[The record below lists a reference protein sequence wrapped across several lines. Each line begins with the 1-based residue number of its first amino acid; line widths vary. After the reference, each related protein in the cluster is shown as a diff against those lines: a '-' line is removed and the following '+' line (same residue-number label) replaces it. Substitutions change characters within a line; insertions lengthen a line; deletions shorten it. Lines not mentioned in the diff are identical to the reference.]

1 VFLICSL
8 YEHGT
13 FSGTR
18 TLAGDNGEKAAMPTQ
33 PEIAATDAARRKRI
47 ELAVGLAK
55 APARASARRAGWV
68 ANAIPVEP
76 ASGLAPSAE
85 GAQAPLRRGRG
96 ALSNASGRFEAERR
110 CHEDDGW
117 DLPEDLPPLRTQVT
131 RENAKTIVTR
141 NDSPDISFDRSINPY
156 RGCEHGCVYCFARP
170 THAYLGLS
178 PGLDFETRLFAKAN
192 AASLLER
199 ELSAPGYAAKTIAI
213 GTNTDPYQPIE
224 RSERVMRKVLEVL
237 ARSNHPVG
245 IVTKS
250 ALVLRD
256 LDLLAPM
263 AQKGLAKV
271 ALSVTTLDPCLARKM
286 EPRASSP
293 SLRLDTI
300 RRLVEANIPTAVM
313 VAPIIPA
320 INDAEIEAILARAQ
334 AMGARDA
341 GYVLLRLP
349 LDVRVLFAEWLRA
362 HYPNKRKHVLSLM
375 RASREGKL
383 YDSKFG
389 ARMTGSGPYAWM
401 IGRRFEAAAARL
413 GLGRSRVPLRCDL
426 FRPPV
431 RAGEQLRLL

>member
-1 VFLICSL
+1 VPTTP
-8 YEHGT
+8 ET
-13 FSGTR
+13 
-18 TLAGDNGEKAAMPTQ
+18 AALS
-33 PEIAATDAARRKRI
+33 AATLQNRN
-47 ELAVGLAK
+47 EMAVGLDIAPAK
-55 APARASARRAGWV
+55 APARPPTSLAAAVVNGAHIEPVLARASTADG
-68 ANAIPVEP
+68 
-76 ASGLAPSAE
+76 APPPP
-85 GAQAPLRRGRG
+85 QRGRG
-96 ALSNASGRFEAERR
+96 ALSNASGRFEKENRSQ
-110 CHEDDGW
+110 EDDSW
-117 DLPEDLPPLRTQVT
+117 DLPEDLPPLRTHVT
-131 RENAKTIVTR
+131 RESAKTIVTR

-178 PGLDFETRLFAKAN
+178 PGLDFETRLFAKTN

-199 ELSAPGYAAKTIAI
+199 ELSAPGYSAKTIAI

-224 RSERVMRKVLEVL
+224 RNERVMRKVLEVL
-237 ARSNHPVG
+237 ARTNHPVA

-263 AQKGLAKV
+263 AKKGLAKV
-271 ALSVTTLDPCLARKM
+271 ALSVTTLDPALARKM

-293 SLRLDTI
+293 ERRLDTI
-300 RRLVEANIPTAVM
+300 RRLAEENVPTAVM

-320 INDAEIEAILARAQ
+320 VNDAEIEVILARAH

-349 LDVRVLFAEWLRA
+349 LEVRELFAEWLRA
-362 HYPNKRKHVLSLM
+362 HYPGKLKHVLSLM
-375 RASREGKL
+375 RSARAGKL
-383 YDSKFG
+383 YDSRFG

-401 IGRRFEAAAARL
+401 IGRRFEAAATRL

-426 FRPPV
+426 FRPPA
-431 RAGEQLRLL
+431 RPGEQLRLF

>member
-1 VFLICSL
+1 ML
-8 YEHGT
+8 
-13 FSGTR
+13 TR
-18 TLAGDNGEKAAMPTQ
+18 PETAAMNT
-33 PEIAATDAARRKRI
+33 AARQDRI
-47 ELAVGLAK
+47 ETAVGLDIARAR
-55 APARASARRAGWV
+55 APARPPTSLAAGVAKGAHIEPVLARAS
-68 ANAIPVEP
+68 NAD
-76 ASGLAPSAE
+76 GAPPPP
-85 GAQAPLRRGRG
+85 QRGRG
-96 ALSNASGRFEAERR
+96 ALSNVSGRFEKETH
-110 CHEDDGW
+110 CDENDGW

-131 RENAKTIVTR
+131 RESAKTIITR

-178 PGLDFETRLFAKAN
+178 SGLDFETRLFAKTN
-192 AASLLER
+192 AASLLEH

-224 RSERVMRKVLEVL
+224 RNERVMREVLEVL
-237 ARSNHPVG
+237 ARTNHPVA

-263 AQKGLAKV
+263 AKKGLAKV
-271 ALSVTTLDPCLARKM
+271 ALSVTTLDPVLARKM
-286 EPRASSP
+286 EPRATSP
-293 SLRLDTI
+293 ERRLDTI
-300 RRLVEANIPTAVM
+300 RRLAEANVPTAVM

-349 LDVRVLFAEWLRA
+349 LEVRELFAEWLRA
-362 HYPNKRKHVLSLM
+362 HYPGKLEHALSLL

-383 YDSKFG
+383 YDSRFG

-401 IGRRFEAAAARL
+401 IGRRFGAAAARL

-426 FRPPV
+426 FRA
-431 RAGEQLRLL
+431 RARPGEQLRLF

>member
-1 VFLICSL
+1 MPTKL
-8 YEHGT
+8 ET
-13 FSGTR
+13 
-18 TLAGDNGEKAAMPTQ
+18 AAMST
-33 PEIAATDAARRKRI
+33 AARQDR
-47 ELAVGLAK
+47 EMAVGLAK
-55 APARASARRAGWV
+55 APARVPARPPASLAGGVASAF
-68 ANAIPVEP
+68 PFEP
-76 ASGLAPSAE
+76 ALARAQIAD
-85 GAQAPLRRGRG
+85 GALPPPQRGRG
-96 ALSNASGRFEAERR
+96 ALSNASGRFEKETR
-110 CHEDDGW
+110 CDANDGW
-117 DLPEDLPPLRTQVT
+117 DLPEDLPTLRTQLT
-131 RENAKTIVTR
+131 RESAKTIVTR

-178 PGLDFETRLFAKAN
+178 PGLDFETRLFAKTN

-237 ARSNHPVG
+237 ARTNHPVA

-263 AQKGLAKV
+263 AKKGLAKV
-271 ALSVTTLDPCLARKM
+271 ALSVTTLDPVLARKM
-286 EPRASSP
+286 EPRASNP
-293 SLRLDTI
+293 ERRLDTI
-300 RRLVEANIPTAVM
+300 RRLAEENIPTAVM

-334 AMGARDA
+334 AMGAREA
-341 GYVLLRLP
+341 GFVLLRLP
-349 LDVRVLFAEWLRA
+349 LEVRELFVEWLRA
-362 HYPNKRKHVLSLM
+362 HYPGKLKHVLSLL

-383 YDSKFG
+383 YDSRFG

-426 FRPPV
+426 FRPPA
-431 RAGEQLRLL
+431 RPGEQLRLL

>member
-1 VFLICSL
+1 
-8 YEHGT
+8 
-13 FSGTR
+13 
-18 TLAGDNGEKAAMPTQ
+18 MPTK
-33 PEIAATDAARRKRI
+33 PGIAALEAAPQNRVETVAGLGKA
-47 ELAVGLAK
+47 LARTPALSLASLAPGVASGFPVDPAMAR
-55 APARASARRAGWV
+55 APAADGAPRRA
-68 ANAIPVEP
+68 
-76 ASGLAPSAE
+76 
-85 GAQAPLRRGRG
+85 QRGRG
-96 ALSNASGRFEAERR
+96 ALSNASGRFERENR
-110 CHEDDGW
+110 CRENDGW
-117 DLPEDLPPLRTQVT
+117 ELPEDLPPLRTQVT
-131 RENAKTIVTR
+131 CEYAKTIVTR

-170 THAYLGLS
+170 THAYLGMS
-178 PGLDFETRLFAKAN
+178 PGLDFETRLVAKAN

-199 ELSAPGYAAKTIAI
+199 ELSAPGYAANTIAI

-224 RSERVMRKVLEVL
+224 RDERVMRKVLEVL
-237 ARSNHPVG
+237 SRTNHPVA

-263 AQKGLAKV
+263 AQKGLVKV
-271 ALSVTTLDPCLARKM
+271 ALSVTTLDPALARKM
-286 EPRASSP
+286 EPRAASP
-293 SLRLDTI
+293 ERRLETI
-300 RRLVEANIPTAVM
+300 RRLAEANVPTAVM

-349 LDVRVLFAEWLRA
+349 LELRELFVEWLRA
-362 HYPNKRKHVLSLM
+362 HYPGKLKHVLSLI

-389 ARMTGSGPYAWM
+389 ARMAGSGPYAWM

-413 GLGRSRVPLRCDL
+413 GLGRSRLPLRCDL

-431 RAGEQLRLL
+431 RAGEQLRLF